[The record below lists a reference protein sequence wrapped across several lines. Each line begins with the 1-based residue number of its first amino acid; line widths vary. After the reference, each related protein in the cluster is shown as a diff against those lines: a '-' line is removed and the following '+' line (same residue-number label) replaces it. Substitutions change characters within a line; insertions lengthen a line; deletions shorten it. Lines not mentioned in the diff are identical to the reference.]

1 MSIWLDRHDI
11 YMLNIMLI
19 NITDESYEM
28 HCKFPQKLNL
38 YAYTYFPVVTCML
51 KYARYIK
58 KSK

>member
-38 YAYTYFPVVTCML
+38 YAYTYFPVVTSVC
-51 KYARYIK
+51 
-58 KSK
+58 